1 MDLGLRNTF
10 IERWRRYFGA
20 AELPTTFFYTDEAG
34 RAPAAPPPRERHECV
49 LAPLARVRHGEA
61 LQFDVATV
69 GCDGGRRYFG
79 FTQQVRPEFD
89 YFLSCG
95 IPGRLEGERY
105 KKTPELVREFV
116 ERAPTFQAPGRYIV
130 FKRWDALTAA
140 DTPEIVVFF
149 ARPDVL
155 SGLFTLANFDQVT
168 VHGVA
173 APFAAGC
180 GSIVQYPYLE
190 RDVDNPRAFIGM
202 FDVSARPYVPA
213 ETLSFAV
220 PMRKFVGMVANMEES
235 FLITP
240 SWAKV
245 RQRLP

>member
-1 MDLGLRNTF
+1 MDLGFRNTF
-10 IERWRRYFGA
+10 IERWRRYFGC
-20 AELPTTFFYTDEAG
+20 AELPMTFFYTDEAG
-34 RAPAAPPPRERHECV
+34 RAPAAPSPRERHECV
-49 LAPLARVRHGEA
+49 LAQLARVRHGEA
-61 LQFDVATV
+61 LQFDAATV
-69 GCDGGRRYFG
+69 GCSGGQRYFG
-79 FTQQVRPEFD
+79 FTQELRPEFE

-130 FKRWDALTAA
+130 FKRWDSLTGT
-140 DTPEIVVFF
+140 DTPESVIFF
-149 ARPDVL
+149 ARADIL
-155 SGLFTLANFDQVT
+155 SGLFTLANFDHVT

-213 ETLSFAV
+213 DTLSLAM
-220 PMRKFVGMVANMEES
+220 PMRRFVSMVANMEES
-235 FLITP
+235 FLATQ